1 MSVQHY
7 AAIMAY
13 RTKRPVKFKLTRQES
28 INWHPKRHPMSI
40 DMTTAC
46 DENGILT
53 AMKATLI
60 TDAGAYASLSGPVLQ
75 RACTHAAGPYNYQV
89 IDITS
94 IGIVKQMLKENKL
107 ILTDKLK
114 INPKYIYI
122 SNTILVNFIDLKI

>member
-1 MSVQHY
+1 SGPVLQRACTHAAGPYNYQVIDIEGKSFYTNNPPTGPFRGFGGKEDMSVQHY

-53 AMKATLI
+53 AMKAT
-60 TDAGAYASLSGPVLQ
+60 
-75 RACTHAAGPYNYQV
+75 
-89 IDITS
+89 
-94 IGIVKQMLKENKL
+94 
-107 ILTDKLK
+107 
-114 INPKYIYI
+114 
-122 SNTILVNFIDLKI
+122 